1 MADIT
6 DGTSCTYLAGEKFLD
21 PDQYFTGTDWGDDQ
35 SAYAGDCDD
44 QCRWTGQDTATTVVT
59 NQPLPDTPGNG
70 NWSIFGSA
78 HLNGFQMALCDGSVH
93 MIGYSVNP
101 EIDRRLGNRRD
112 GLLIDAKKW

>member
-6 DGTSCTYLAGEKFLD
+6 DGTSVAPTWQAKNSRPRSGLYRHRLGA
-21 PDQYFTGTDWGDDQ
+21 DDQ

-70 NWSIFGSA
+70 NWSIFGKRD
-78 HLNGFQMALCDGSVH
+78 LNGFQMALLTV
-93 MIGYSVNP
+93 
-101 EIDRRLGNRRD
+101 RFT
-112 GLLIDAKKW
+112 